1 MQTLISV
8 FNHPNFPNFVTR
20 EGSFGSLG
28 QSYPHVC
35 PETDESH
42 NLGQIRIMVS
52 KEWMKAYFLQ
62 QFNRTPRVFQAPGR
76 INLIGEHTDYNGGF
90 VMPAGIDLACY
101 VAMAVSETE
110 ESTMMAYDL
119 DESIRL
125 SDIISSPIKGHWSNY
140 VFGVLRVFE
149 SRGFKIPPFN
159 MVLRS
164 EVPIGAGLSS
174 SAALESAVATAF
186 NECFHL
192 GLCMMD
198 LALIAQEAENRF
210 VGVQCGIMDMFA
222 SIHAKKNQAIQLD
235 CRSLEFR
242 YVPLELGDNV
252 ILLLDTCLKHDL
264 ASSEYNKRRQEC
276 EAVVSVMHSKGL
288 QAKSL
293 RDIQLFEL
301 KSAEMELDPVQFKRA
316 KYVIEENI
324 RVEQFASAMHSGDWA
339 KAGAMMYATHEGLKS
354 DYEVSCPELDFL
366 VDTIRGM
373 EGVWGSRMMGGG
385 FGGCTI
391 NIVSRQNKDAILGK
405 AIDSYREVYGIAP
418 KSYIATTGEGAC
430 EL

>member
-1 MQTLISV
+1 
-8 FNHPNFPNFVTR
+8 
-20 EGSFGSLG
+20 
-28 QSYPHVC
+28 
-35 PETDESH
+35 
-42 NLGQIRIMVS
+42 MVS

-101 VAMAVSETE
+101 VALALSDTE

-119 DESIRL
+119 DESIML
-125 SDIISSPIKGHWSNY
+125 SEIFSSPVKGHWSNY
-140 VFGVLRVFE
+140 VYGVLRVFE

-186 NECFHL
+186 NECFQFGL
-192 GLCMMD
+192 GRME

-235 CRSLEFR
+235 CRSMAFR
-242 YVPLELGDNV
+242 YVPLELGENV

-276 EAVVSVMHSKGL
+276 EAVVALMQTKGH
-288 QAKSL
+288 QAESL

-301 KSAEMELDPVQFKRA
+301 KSVQSELDPVNFRRA

-324 RVEQFASAMHSGDWA
+324 RVEQFAAAMHNRDWS
-339 KAGAMMYATHEGLKS
+339 KAGAMMYATHQGLKD

-366 VDTIRGM
+366 VDAIRGM
-373 EGVWGSRMMGGG
+373 QGVWGSRMMGGG

-391 NIVSRQNKDAILGK
+391 NIVSKQNMDAILEK
-405 AIDSYREVYGIAP
+405 AVDSYRQVYGIAP
-418 KSYIATTGEGAC
+418 KSYIATTGDGAC

>member
-1 MQTLISV
+1 
-8 FNHPNFPNFVTR
+8 
-20 EGSFGSLG
+20 
-28 QSYPHVC
+28 
-35 PETDESH
+35 
-42 NLGQIRIMVS
+42 MVS

-90 VMPAGIDLACY
+90 VMPAGINLACY
-101 VAMAVSETE
+101 VALALSDTE

-119 DESIRL
+119 DESIML
-125 SDIISSPIKGHWSNY
+125 SEIFSSPIKGHWSNY
-140 VFGVLRVFE
+140 VYGVLRVFE

-186 NECFHL
+186 NECFQFGL
-192 GLCMMD
+192 GRME

-235 CRSLEFR
+235 CRSMAFR
-242 YVPLELGDNV
+242 YVPLELGENV

-276 EAVVSVMHSKGL
+276 EAVVALMQTKGH
-288 QAKSL
+288 QAESL

-301 KSAEMELDPVQFKRA
+301 KSFQSELDPVNFRRA

-324 RVEQFASAMHSGDWA
+324 RVEQFAAAMHNGDWS
-339 KAGAMMYATHEGLKS
+339 KAGAMMYATHQGLK
-354 DYEVSCPELDFL
+354 DEYEVSCPELDFL
-366 VDTIRGM
+366 VDAIRGM

-391 NIVSRQNKDAILGK
+391 NIVSKQNMDAILEK
-405 AIDSYREVYGIAP
+405 AVDSYRQVYGIAP

>member
-1 MQTLISV
+1 
-8 FNHPNFPNFVTR
+8 
-20 EGSFGSLG
+20 
-28 QSYPHVC
+28 
-35 PETDESH
+35 
-42 NLGQIRIMVS
+42 MVS

-101 VAMAVSETE
+101 VALALSDTE

-119 DESIRL
+119 DESIML
-125 SDIISSPIKGHWSNY
+125 SEIFSSPVKGHWSNY
-140 VFGVLRVFE
+140 VYGVLRVFE

-186 NECFHL
+186 NECFQFGL
-192 GLCMMD
+192 GRMEM
-198 LALIAQEAENRF
+198 ALIAQEAENRF

-235 CRSLEFR
+235 CRSMAFR
-242 YVPLELGDNV
+242 YVPLELGENV

-276 EAVVSVMHSKGL
+276 EAVVALMQTKGH
-288 QAKSL
+288 QAESL

-301 KSAEMELDPVQFKRA
+301 KSVQSELDPVNFRRA

-324 RVEQFASAMHSGDWA
+324 RVEQFAAAMHNGDWS
-339 KAGAMMYATHEGLKS
+339 KAGAMMYATHQGLK
-354 DYEVSCPELDFL
+354 DEYEVSCTELDFL
-366 VDTIRGM
+366 VDAIRGM

-391 NIVSRQNKDAILGK
+391 NIVSKQNMDAILEK
-405 AIDSYREVYGIAP
+405 AVDSYRQVYGIAP